1 MTLDKNSD
9 AVNLLRKIGNQKH
22 KKVVYRD
29 RRPHM
34 FAEHFV
40 YEANNEGECYFA
52 IVLFIF
58 HYFLDSGFFIFIF
71 ELP

>member
-1 MTLDKNSD
+1 MPLDKNID
-9 AVNLLRKIGNQKH
+9 GVNLLRKIGSQKH

-40 YEANNEGECYFA
+40 YEANNEGERYFV
-52 IVLFIF
+52 IVL
-58 HYFLDSGFFIFIF
+58 
-71 ELP
+71 